1 MLAKEKMSGFHS
13 SRKLHFSFLKKGGVG
28 EKTIFSKNKMAEN
41 QKRFRTKQKKVRL
54 TEEENE
60 LLKRKINVSPYD
72 NFQNYARHM
81 LLTGEIHYVD
91 YSELKEL
98 KWEINKIGNNINQ
111 IAKLANQFDEIS
123 QEDIEEL
130 LEIIQQ
136 VEILVTDKLKK
147 EQVIKKSKIKK

>member
-1 MLAKEKMSGFHS
+1 
-13 SRKLHFSFLKKGGVG
+13 
-28 EKTIFSKNKMAEN
+28 MAEN
-41 QKRFRTKQKKVRL
+41 QNRVRTKQKKVRL

-60 LLKRKINVSPYD
+60 LLKRRIDNSPYD

-81 LLTGEIHYVD
+81 LLAGEIHYVD

-111 IAKLANQFDEIS
+111 VVKLAHKFEEIS

-136 VEILVTDKLKK
+136 VEILVTNKLKK
-147 EQVIKKSKIKK
+147 EISKEKKTKGIHKK

>member
-1 MLAKEKMSGFHS
+1 
-13 SRKLHFSFLKKGGVG
+13 
-28 EKTIFSKNKMAEN
+28 MAEN
-41 QKRFRTKQKKVRL
+41 QNRVRTKQKKVRL

-60 LLKRKINVSPYD
+60 LLKRRIDNSPYD

-81 LLTGEIHYVD
+81 LLAGEIHYVD

-111 IAKLANQFDEIS
+111 VVKLAHKFEEIS

-136 VEILVTDKLKK
+136 VEILVTNKLKK
-147 EQVIKKSKIKK
+147 EISKEKKTNGIHKK

>member
-1 MLAKEKMSGFHS
+1 
-13 SRKLHFSFLKKGGVG
+13 
-28 EKTIFSKNKMAEN
+28 MAEN
-41 QKRFRTKQKKVRL
+41 QNRFRQKQRILRL

-60 LLKRKINVSPYD
+60 LLKRRINDSPYN

-111 IAKLANQFDEIS
+111 MARLANQFEEIS

-130 LEIIQQ
+130 LETIQQ
-136 VEILVTDKLKK
+136 VEILVTNKLKK
-147 EQVIKKSKIKK
+147 EIYKERK